1 MRTDDHKGRS
11 LEFIIIIADVSAKMP
26 VLLKEKCKRIIQV
39 QILIGSNRNTKIFL
53 VGMGRR
59 VFL

>member
-26 VLLKEKCKRIIQV
+26 VLLKEK
-39 QILIGSNRNTKIFL
+39 
-53 VGMGRR
+53 M
-59 VFL
+59 